1 MLRTHMDVR
10 ILSCIDSHGHK
21 TIISVKKKKK
31 KDYYHVLKQNINL
44 IIPNK
49 RKIDWH
55 HYIKITYATL
65 LSPLLLHSADV
76 TLPISHYFFL
86 KKIQRLIDRTTSTKR
101 DTSAVYNITHF
112 YNEDTLTINMRIN
125 KIIFYYGC

>member
-1 MLRTHMDVR
+1 
-10 ILSCIDSHGHK
+10 
-21 TIISVKKKKK
+21 
-31 KDYYHVLKQNINL
+31 
-44 IIPNK
+44 
-49 RKIDWH
+49 
-55 HYIKITYATL
+55 
-65 LSPLLLHSADV
+65 LHSADV